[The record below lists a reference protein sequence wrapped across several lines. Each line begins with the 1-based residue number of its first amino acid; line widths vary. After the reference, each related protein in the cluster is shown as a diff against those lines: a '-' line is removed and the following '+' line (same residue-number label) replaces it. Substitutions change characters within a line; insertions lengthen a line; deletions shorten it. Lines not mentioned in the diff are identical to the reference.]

1 MIEHNWRQIPRTG
14 SCIFLHVWD
23 SALLGTAGCTAMS
36 SAHLE
41 QLRHWIDVQNN
52 PLIVQLPL
60 PEYVLLRQSWEL
72 P

>member
-1 MIEHNWRQIPRTG
+1 
-14 SCIFLHVWD
+14 V
-23 SALLGTAGCTAMS
+23 S

-41 QLRHWIDVQNN
+41 QLLHWMDAQNN
-52 PLIVQLPL
+52 PLIIQLPL